1 MTARDWVMEARTL
14 AGAKESPRAP
24 ILGRFDDHLPS
35 HPAVCVGTKECGLAK
50 TPGEVGRDFDEYAR
64 RWQSAG
70 YRMEESWDGSEM
82 TRSDAAVRF
91 PGDEWGEI
99 ADLISLY
106 ELLFD
111 RLLPGTETIDVL
123 EIGAGGGRSTQ
134 AVLEVLG
141 ERIGEYHVV
150 DVSEVFVSVLEER
163 IDRPIEVHVLD
174 DVRLDELPTNKFRLC
189 LAQSSWSHISLY
201 DQYLYLRDLRR
212 VLAYDCPLVVNGQF
226 LLGVANDWTWDRF
239 RRRVY
244 QLEHGLEGVFHEF
257 TGVGILV
264 EMLRRLE
271 WSIEVVHGS
280 GFVAR
285 RGQAN
290 PAAFV
295 QDLAGPIGFPY
306 LPTLHEYADGA
317 DTREVILP

>member
-1 MTARDWVMEARTL
+1 
-14 AGAKESPRAP
+14 
-24 ILGRFDDHLPS
+24 
-35 HPAVCVGTKECGLAK
+35 LAK
-50 TPGEVGRDFDEYAR
+50 TPGDVGRDFDEYAR

-70 YRMEESWDGSEM
+70 YQMEKSWDGSEM

-99 ADLISLY
+99 TDLIRLY
-106 ELLFD
+106 EPLFE
-111 RLLPGTETIDVL
+111 RLLPGSGSIDVL

-134 AVLEVLG
+134 AVIEVLG

-150 DVSEVFVSVLEER
+150 DVSEVFVSVLRER
-163 IDRPIEVHVLD
+163 IDRPVEIHVIA
-174 DVRLDELPTNKFRLC
+174 DVRLDGLPTNKFQLC

-212 VLAYDCPLVVNGQF
+212 VLAYDTPFVVNGQF
-226 LLGVANDWTWDRF
+226 MLGVSNDWTWDRF

-244 QLEHGLEGVFHEF
+244 QLEHHMEGVYHEF
-257 TGVGILV
+257 TGVGVLV
-264 EMLRRLE
+264 EALRRLE
-271 WSIEVVHGS
+271 WNIEVVHGS

-295 QDLAGPIGFPY
+295 QNLPGPLSFPY
-306 LPTLHEYADGA
+306 LPTLHEYAEGV
-317 DTREVILP
+317 EPLEMSLP